1 MLTRNRKRGA
11 TVIALRR
18 PRRDA
23 VEARPAP
30 MGVLHPAHERA
41 EVIDLAR
48 VRVRR
53 RIEEFEPQGGDAA

>member
-18 PRRDA
+18 PRR
-23 VEARPAP
+23 EAAEAAPAP
-30 MGVLHPAHERA
+30 VAALRPPRERA

-53 RIEEFEPQGGDAA
+53 MIEDFDSQGGDAA